1 MKYDR
6 VRDRI
11 KPLTHHLMDVTAG
24 IPISLIAVVGS
35 KDDEEGDGGDEYAYT
50 VWMVRIL
57 FIVGVKVFENEKE
70 CDGHEAGD
78 SSPVDGRTIDSENEI
93 KSKERFRVG
102 NHFSW

>member
-1 MKYDR
+1 
-6 VRDRI
+6 
-11 KPLTHHLMDVTAG
+11 MDVTAG